1 MFCYW
6 SSSKDIALLEKD
18 NINKKRAT
26 RQHFEN
32 NFLFCASEFKNKYEH
47 NE

>member
-18 NINKKRAT
+18 NINKKNGL
-26 RQHFEN
+26 F
-32 NFLFCASEFKNKYEH
+32 FLPLSNL
-47 NE
+47 